1 MTMIVKNQRYP
12 IILIKTKSIFSII
25 YLLTN
30 ECSCDMIY
38 KNKCS
43 WRGKWA
49 FRQRRGEMMATKFVR
64 TPIGVEALF
73 LMDGSFVPKKL
84 WYNGKSFEIIR
95 VVRERKYSPWQVRAI
110 ATTEYT
116 VLIDDA
122 ERQIYYEPES
132 NRWFSIKE
140 VER

>member
-1 MTMIVKNQRYP
+1 
-12 IILIKTKSIFSII
+12 
-25 YLLTN
+25 
-30 ECSCDMIY
+30 
-38 KNKCS
+38 
-43 WRGKWA
+43 
-49 FRQRRGEMMATKFVR
+49 MATKFVR
-64 TPIGVEALF
+64 TPIVVEALF
-73 LMDGSFVPKKL
+73 LMDGRFVPKKL

>member
-1 MTMIVKNQRYP
+1 
-12 IILIKTKSIFSII
+12 
-25 YLLTN
+25 
-30 ECSCDMIY
+30 
-38 KNKCS
+38 
-43 WRGKWA
+43 
-49 FRQRRGEMMATKFVR
+49 MATKFVR

-84 WYNGKSFEIIR
+84 WYNGKSVEIIR

>member
-1 MTMIVKNQRYP
+1 MT
-12 IILIKTKSIFSII
+12 
-25 YLLTN
+25 
-30 ECSCDMIY
+30 
-38 KNKCS
+38 
-43 WRGKWA
+43 
-49 FRQRRGEMMATKFVR
+49 TKFVR